1 MNRYHGLKSSNLM
14 TYLLF
19 AKQFTTTQARHHQA
33 LRRETM
39 VIHCGNI
46 ASY

>member
-19 AKQFTTTQARHHQA
+19 AKQFTTTQARHYHA

-46 ASY
+46 ATY